1 LIPFPGRS
9 DYSDHLVNAFNHP
22 LETTMMLPNRRT
34 FHQQLLGS
42 LMTYGLI
49 ETLFHRDLFADAV
62 KPVILQWMVE
72 LHDLSR
78 SLKEHQLK
86 DTDFQAKLEDLY
98 KKVDL
103 TELLGLLE
111 LERVSRTVKFP
122 ERGAASLGIDLSKV
136 EGLPKRLVFG
146 KQIFALRKDRSIVP
160 HGHDNM
166 CTGFIVLRGDFVGRH
181 YDRVEDNKDH
191 YLIRPT
197 IDRVFKPGECSTIS
211 DHKDNVHWF
220 KASSE
225 TGFIF
230 NIHVMGYNPKNQK
243 SGSRVYIDP
252 EGETT
257 GSGLIVAKKITSA
270 EAHKKYG

>member
-1 LIPFPGRS
+1 MTPP
-9 DYSDHLVNAFNHP
+9 
-22 LETTMMLPNRRT
+22 TRRT

-49 ETLFHRDLFADAV
+49 ETLFQRNLFADSV
-62 KPVILQWMVE
+62 TPVIQKWMVE
-72 LHDLSR
+72 LHNLSR
-78 SLKEHQLK
+78 SLKDHQLK
-86 DTDFQAKLEDLY
+86 DTDFQAKLEELY
-98 KKVDL
+98 RKVDL
-103 TELLGLLE
+103 MELLGLLE
-111 LERVSRTVKFP
+111 LERISRTIKFP
-122 ERGAASLGIDLSKV
+122 ERGAANLGIDLSKV

-146 KQIFALRKDRSIVP
+146 KQIFALRQGRSIVP

-166 CTGFIVLRGDFVGRH
+166 CTGFIVLRGDFVGKH

-197 IDRVFKPGECSTIS
+197 IDRTFKPGECSTIS

-230 NIHVMGYNPKNQK
+230 NIHVMGYNPENQK
-243 SGSRVYIDP
+243 NSSRVYIDP
-252 EGETT
+252 EGEKT
-257 GSGLIVAKKITSA
+257 GSGLIVARKITSA